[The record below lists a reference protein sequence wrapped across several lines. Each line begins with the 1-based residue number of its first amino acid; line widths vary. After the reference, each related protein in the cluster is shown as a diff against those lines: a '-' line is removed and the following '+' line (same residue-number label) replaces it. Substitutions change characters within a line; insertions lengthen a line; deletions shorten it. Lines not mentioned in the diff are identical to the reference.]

1 MKTNT
6 SPIAVVALAMANVTD
21 LILMYFLLHRAV
33 FILVRFFLDK
43 GQRGRRKIRDH
54 YKSYHHHL
62 HHHKTLFKLKAERSK
77 EREEKYLE
85 EEGGRG
91 QGEEVPLTEEP
102 HHAISAP

>member
-21 LILMYFLLHRAV
+21 LIRMYFLLHRAV

-43 GQRGRRKIRDH
+43 GQRGRRKIRAH
-54 YKSYHHHL
+54 YKSYHHH
-62 HHHKTLFKLKAERSK
+62 AAR
-77 EREEKYLE
+77 REEEKLYLE

-102 HHAISAP
+102 QHATSAP

>member
-33 FILVRFFLDK
+33 FILVQFFLDK
-43 GQRGRRKIRDH
+43 G
-54 YKSYHHHL
+54 
-62 HHHKTLFKLKAERSK
+62 
-77 EREEKYLE
+77 REEGGRYEITITTTSTSSPQQQGERRRNCLE

-102 HHAISAP
+102 QHATSAP